1 MVVFS
6 PTPTSGGDF
15 TVRSVLVSS
24 GGGGG
29 GGGGSSDLTKSDL
42 YYTIYN

>member
-1 MVVFS
+1 MVGGCVFS
-6 PTPTSGGDF
+6 NLLTSGGDF

-29 GGGGSSDLTKSDL
+29 GSDLTKFDL
-42 YYTIYN
+42 YYTT

>member
-1 MVVFS
+1 MVGGCVFS
-6 PTPTSGGDF
+6 NLLTSGGDF

-29 GGGGSSDLTKSDL
+29 GGSDLTKSDL
-42 YYTIYN
+42 YYTT

>member
-29 GGGGSSDLTKSDL
+29 GGGSSDLTKSDL

>member
-1 MVVFS
+1 MVFS

-29 GGGGSSDLTKSDL
+29 GGGSSDLTKSDL

>member
-29 GGGGSSDLTKSDL
+29 GGGSSDLTKFDL